1 MTPCGSMYTPKHL
14 CPQLNPLQSKNTSKH
29 VVTERSVL
37 QQVHV
42 AVSVSMEK
50 AMPEY
55 LKVPV
60 VMDKTMTQQMSEEIS
75 EGTVANRKG
84 RP

>member
-1 MTPCGSMYTPKHL
+1 MTPCGSTYTPKHL
-14 CPQLNPLQSKNTSKH
+14 RPQLNPLQSKNTSKH

-37 QQVHV
+37 QQVHI

-60 VMDKTMTQQMSEEIS
+60 VMDKTMTQQTSEEIS
-75 EGTVANRKG
+75 GGTVANRKG
-84 RP
+84 HP

>member
-1 MTPCGSMYTPKHL
+1 MTPCGSTYTPKHL
-14 CPQLNPLQSKNTSKH
+14 CPQLNPLQSKNTTKH

-37 QQVHV
+37 HQVHL

-55 LKVPV
+55 LKVSV
-60 VMDKTMTQQMSEEIS
+60 AMDKTMIQQMSEEIS
-75 EGTVANRKG
+75 GGTVANGKG
-84 RP
+84 CT